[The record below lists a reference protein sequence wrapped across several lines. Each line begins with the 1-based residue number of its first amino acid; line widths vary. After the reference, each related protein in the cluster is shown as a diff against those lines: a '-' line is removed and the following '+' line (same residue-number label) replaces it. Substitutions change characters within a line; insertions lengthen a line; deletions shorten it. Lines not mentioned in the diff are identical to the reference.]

1 MIVNSVYK
9 MERQFTIF
17 LIILTIGIVFLK
29 KNYADIPSD
38 PKDQVSDVGSSIKKE
53 DLSVPDKTIKVE
65 QVSDNFKTTLGAVT
79 NSSNLKKNGLH
90 ILMYDN
96 GKKKEEGQY
105 RDNVRTGLWTWWYE
119 NGNKWQQGEYSMG
132 ERNNTWHI
140 WKKDGAKWKDI
151 VYDNGNFI
159 TKKEY

>member
-1 MIVNSVYK
+1 MSCLK
-9 MERQFTIF
+9 FTIF
-17 LIILTIGIVFLK
+17 LIILSIGIVFLK
-29 KNYADIPSD
+29 KNYADIPST
-38 PKDQVSDVGSSIKKE
+38 PEDQVIDVGSDIIKE
-53 DLSVPDKTIKVE
+53 DLSVPDKAINVE
-65 QVSDNFKTTLGAVT
+65 QVSDNSKTTLAAVT

>member
-9 MERQFTIF
+9 MEKQVTIL
-17 LIILTIGIVFLK
+17 LIILSIGIIFFK
-29 KNYADIPSD
+29 KKYTDIPSGSEH
-38 PKDQVSDVGSSIKKE
+38 QVSDVRSNIKKE
-53 DLSVPDKTIKVE
+53 DLSIPDKTINVE
-65 QVSDNFKTTLGAVT
+65 QVSDISKTTLGAVT
-79 NSSNLKKNGLH
+79 NLEKNGLH